1 MTTVGVWLAVL
12 TTVIALVAYELS
24 LALAQRRDPL
34 GLARSAHAT
43 MREEWFIA
51 VSHQPGSEILAVQTL
66 RNSMM
71 SATMIASTA
80 ALALMGTA
88 ALTVPSLHAGLHNAS
103 SERFVIE
110 PRTVLDLM
118 LMTMLFASLLAS
130 AMAVRYYNHAGYIG
144 AMPVGSEARARW
156 LAVGIR
162 YVREAGFLYS
172 WGLRH
177 LILVAPIIAA
187 IAYPLAGPVM
197 AVALIAVLRR
207 FDRVGVAVPSIE

>member
-12 TTVIALVAYELS
+12 ATVLALAAYELS

-34 GLARSAHAT
+34 GLARTAHAT
-43 MREEWFIA
+43 MREAWFIA

-88 ALTVPSLHAGLHNAS
+88 ALTVPSLHAGLHDAS
-103 SERFVIE
+103 TDLLAIE

-118 LMTMLFASLLAS
+118 LMTMLFASLLSS

-144 AMPVGSEARARW
+144 AMPVGSEARTRW

>member
-12 TTVIALVAYELS
+12 TTVMALVAYELS
-24 LALAQRRDPL
+24 LARQQRREPL
-34 GLARSAHAT
+34 RHARSAHAT

-88 ALTVPSLHAGLHNAS
+88 ALTVPSLHAGLHDAS
-103 SERFVIE
+103 TDLLAIE

-118 LMTMLFASLLAS
+118 LMTMLFASLLSS

-144 AMPVGSEARARW
+144 AMPVGSEARTRW

-177 LILVAPIIAA
+177 LVLVAPIIAA

-197 AVALIAVLRR
+197 AFALIAVLRR

>member
-12 TTVIALVAYELS
+12 TTVMALVAYEVS

-34 GLARSAHAT
+34 GLARTAHAT
-43 MREEWFIA
+43 MREAWFIA

-88 ALTVPSLHAGLHNAS
+88 ALTVPSLHAGLHDAS
-103 SERFVIE
+103 TGLLTIE
-110 PRTVLDLM
+110 PRAVLDLM
-118 LMTMLFASLLAS
+118 LMTMLFASLLSS

-144 AMPVGSEARARW
+144 AMPVGSEARTRW

>member
-12 TTVIALVAYELS
+12 TTVMALVGYELA

-34 GLARSAHAT
+34 RLARSAHAT
-43 MREEWFIA
+43 MREEWFTA

-88 ALTVPSLHAGLHNAS
+88 ALSVPSLHIGLHQANTDA
-103 SERFVIE
+103 FVIE

-118 LMTMLFASLLAS
+118 LMTMLVASLLSS

-144 AMPVGSEARARW
+144 AMPVGSEARTRW

-207 FDRVGVAVPSIE
+207 FDRVGVAVPSID

>member
-51 VSHQPGSEILAVQTL
+51 VSQQPGSEILAVQTL

-88 ALTVPSLHAGLHNAS
+88 ALSVPSLHIGLHGANTDPLA
-103 SERFVIE
+103 IE

-118 LMTMLFASLLAS
+118 LMIMLFASLLSS
-130 AMAVRYYNHAGYIG
+130 AIAVRYYNHAGYIG

-156 LAVGIR
+156 LAVGIQS
-162 YVREAGFLYS
+162 VREAGILYR

-197 AVALIAVLRR
+197 AIILIGFMRR
-207 FDRVGVAVPSIE
+207 FDRVGAPVSSIE

>member
-12 TTVIALVAYELS
+12 TTVVALIGYELS

-34 GLARSAHAT
+34 RLARSAHAM
-43 MREEWFIA
+43 MREEWFTA

-88 ALTVPSLHAGLHNAS
+88 ALSVPSLPIGLHEPNTGA
-103 SERFVIE
+103 FVIE

-118 LMTMLFASLLAS
+118 LMTMLFASLLSS

-144 AMPVGSEARARW
+144 AMPVGSDARIRW

-162 YVREAGFLYS
+162 YVRAAGTLYS

-177 LILVAPIIAA
+177 LILVVPIVAA
-187 IAYPLAGPVM
+187 IVYPLAGPIM
-197 AVALIAVLRR
+197 ALALIAVLRR
-207 FDRVGVAVPSIE
+207 FDRVGAPVPSAK

>member
-12 TTVIALVAYELS
+12 TTVMALVGYELA

-34 GLARSAHAT
+34 RLARSAHAT
-43 MREEWFIA
+43 MREEWFTA

-88 ALTVPSLHAGLHNAS
+88 ALSVPSLHIGLHQANTDA
-103 SERFVIE
+103 FVIE

-118 LMTMLFASLLAS
+118 LMTMLVASLLSS

-144 AMPVGSEARARW
+144 AMPVGSDARIRW

-162 YVREAGFLYS
+162 YVRAAGTLYS
-172 WGLRH
+172 WSLRH
-177 LILVAPIIAA
+177 LILVVPIVAA
-187 IAYPLAGPVM
+187 IVYPLAGPIM

-207 FDRVGVAVPSIE
+207 FDRVGAPVPSIE